1 MHIKT
6 IAVIENSPDEGKPDF
21 LSRRLEKTRTETYF
35 V

>member
-21 LSRRLEKTRTETYF
+21 LTRRLEETRTGIYL